1 MTFPNPANYYLP
13 TPQQFE
19 AEITALDL
27 DDLIYLNHDLA
38 ERLAEYG
45 EPRFESALSPLS
57 QELIQWI
64 ESLKPDEL
72 INLIR
77 WVAERL
83 AWFHLPQTIR
93 AKEAFS

>member
-13 TPQQFE
+13 TPEQFE
-19 AEITALDL
+19 SEITDLDL
-27 DDLIYLNHDLA
+27 EGLKYLNFELA
-38 ERLAEYG
+38 QLLDSDGAFG
-45 EPRFESALSPLS
+45 FDSIALSKEADL
-57 QELIQWI
+57 WI
-64 ESLKPDEL
+64 KNLKTDEL

>member
-19 AEITALDL
+19 AEITALDQDAL
-27 DDLIYLNHDLA
+27 GNYLSELAYLVPTGNGFFVSEDLSDDCD
-38 ERLAEYG
+38 
-45 EPRFESALSPLS
+45 SWVSSLSEAQLV
-57 QELIQWI
+57 
-64 ESLKPDEL
+64 D
-72 INLIR
+72 LIR